1 MEFKRIIDNSIYTRK
16 ALNSARDAYGD
27 YCSVQAVPKPDGTI
41 DIIVT
46 VHEQYN
52 DQPRQVILEFWN
64 YFLDNACKQH
74 LELA

>member
-46 VHEQYN
+46 VHEQ
-52 DQPRQVILEFWN
+52 
-64 YFLDNACKQH
+64 
-74 LELA
+74 